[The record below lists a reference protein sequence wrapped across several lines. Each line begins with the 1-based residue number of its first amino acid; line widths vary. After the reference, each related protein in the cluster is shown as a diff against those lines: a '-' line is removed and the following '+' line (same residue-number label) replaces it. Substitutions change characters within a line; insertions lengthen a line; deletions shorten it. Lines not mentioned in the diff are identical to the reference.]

1 MPGSTNSQAH
11 RTVLDDSSAQLHL
24 MAGFLALATLVIATR
39 VLLLALTTSLM
50 PYIPLVAYQD
60 VVVLALIIWTF
71 FQALRIVKRPAPR
84 RLMIGAGW
92 VLCIALAIYT
102 VVDEIIYILI
112 RSPLTYRLL
121 VVSQNMAGVGGSI
134 SDGLHVAYRT
144 VPVALLFV
152 VLFSEFLRRFAPS
165 ALANILRGV
174 RSHLWLIVVF
184 LYGMVGHVWAVR
196 YIAYPP
202 TVANPEWAF
211 VSSLFQTS
219 RPMITDHIPPEYLAD
234 FLSPDKTVHSTAR
247 PAMFDSRDLGPQK
260 PPLNVLMVVMES
272 VGARRLH
279 LYGAPYNDTPEL
291 DALARHGLVF
301 DRIYVSQT
309 ITSAAMAALFCS
321 VYPYHGWFTV
331 SRYAPDLRVPGL
343 PEILAN
349 RGYRTAFIHSGQL
362 FYDHNDDFLTNHGF
376 KDLEAEHR
384 DFDSPRDEEL
394 VGKAVDWI
402 KADPSKPFFL
412 ALWTQDTHHPY
423 LATSNDDYHV
433 SDPSLNRELNTVHS
447 TDALIGRLARQL
459 DRMGLSDNTLIV
471 VTGDHGEAFGEH
483 GQLIHG
489 FTVYEEE
496 SRIPLLIANPQL
508 IPNRV
513 DITRVGRQIDIA
525 PTILSILG
533 IDEPIEW
540 QGASLFENDS
550 DRRAYLFSADGNF
563 TLGLVDGDWKFIY
576 DFNRD
581 SAQLYNLE
589 TDPGEK
595 HNLSGNP
602 IYSAMVA
609 RDHLRLEAWLSF
621 QNNYLE
627 RFTSA
632 DKIAKPKLQ

>member
-1 MPGSTNSQAH
+1 
-11 RTVLDDSSAQLHL
+11 
-24 MAGFLALATLVIATR
+24 
-39 VLLLALTTSLM
+39 
-50 PYIPLVAYQD
+50 
-60 VVVLALIIWTF
+60 
-71 FQALRIVKRPAPR
+71 
-84 RLMIGAGW
+84 
-92 VLCIALAIYT
+92 
-102 VVDEIIYILI
+102 
-112 RSPLTYRLL
+112 
-121 VVSQNMAGVGGSI
+121 
-134 SDGLHVAYRT
+134 
-144 VPVALLFV
+144 
-152 VLFSEFLRRFAPS
+152 
-165 ALANILRGV
+165 
-174 RSHLWLIVVF
+174 
-184 LYGMVGHVWAVR
+184 MVGHVWAAR

-211 VSSLFQTS
+211 LSSLFQNS
-219 RPMITDHIPPEYLAD
+219 RPMVRDHIPPEYLAD
-234 FLSPDKTVHSTAR
+234 FLPPDKTVHSSAR
-247 PAMFDSRDLGPQK
+247 PAMFDSGDLGPGK
-260 PPLNVLMVVMES
+260 PPLNVLMIVMES

-291 DALARHGLVF
+291 DALARHGVVF
-301 DRIYVSQT
+301 DRIYVSQA

-331 SRYAPDLRVPGL
+331 SRYAPDLRIPGL
-343 PEILAN
+343 PAILAN

-362 FYDHNDDFLTNHGF
+362 FYDNNDDFLTNHGF

-402 KADPSKPFFL
+402 NADRSKPFLL

-433 SDPSLNRELNTVHS
+433 ANPSLNRELNTVHS

-496 SRIPLLIANPQL
+496 SHIPLLMANPRL
-508 IPNRV
+508 FPHRV
-513 DITRVGRQIDIA
+513 DVTRVGRQIDIA

-533 IDEPIEW
+533 IEAPIEW
-540 QGASLFENDS
+540 QGASLFDNDG

-563 TLGLVDGDWKFIY
+563 TLGLVEGDWKFIY

-581 SAQLYNLE
+581 SAQLYNLV

-595 HNLSGNP
+595 HNLSGDP
-602 IYSAMVA
+602 KYSAMVA

-621 QNNYLE
+621 QNNYLA

-632 DKIAKPKLQ
+632 DKIAKPKLQQ